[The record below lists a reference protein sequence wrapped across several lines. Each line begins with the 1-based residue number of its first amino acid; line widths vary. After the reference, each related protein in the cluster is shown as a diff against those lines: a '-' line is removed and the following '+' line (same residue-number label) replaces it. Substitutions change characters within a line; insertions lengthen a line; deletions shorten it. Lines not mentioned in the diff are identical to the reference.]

1 MSAGHDGGHGTD
13 PELAEGVVGRAL
25 HALEPDEED
34 RVAEHL
40 RDCAACRALLSETH
54 ETMAAL
60 AHAVPVVEPSVALR
74 ERILAAAAAEPD
86 PPRPAPAREQTDG
99 RPGGGRS
106 GGSTRELPAVTSSGA
121 GDDPT
126 AGPTTGPLPLP
137 APRRRMAAMLALVA
151 VVAGIVVFS
160 ARGAAGPE
168 QGDPRAAVAQRAEQV
183 VASAEA
189 RDPSVHSA
197 SLIQPGNGTVAA
209 VVLDDG
215 SGPRVVPLDLPTIGS
230 GRTFVLWRV
239 AGTTATPVGTVDTT
253 GSLTPTTTAPAPGT
267 GAAPG
272 TDGVP
277 PILAQRAYALSA
289 EPVGTVPTRP
299 SAVVASGPLV

>member
-1 MSAGHDGGHGTD
+1 MSAGHDEGHGAGGD

-60 AHAVPVVEPSVALR
+60 AHAVPAVEPSRGLR

-86 PPRPAPAREQTDG
+86 PPRQTPARETPERRG
-99 RPGGGRS
+99 PGNG
-106 GGSTRELPAVTSSGA
+106 TRELPAVTPSGA
-121 GDDPT
+121 GDPP
-126 AGPTTGPLPLP
+126 AGATTGPLPLP
-137 APRRRMAAMLALVA
+137 LPRRRMAAVLALAA

-160 ARGAAGPE
+160 ARGAGGPE
-168 QGDPRAAVAQRAEQV
+168 PSDPRAAVAQRAEQV
-183 VASAEA
+183 VSSAEA

-197 SLIQPGNGTVAA
+197 SLIQPGNGAVAA
-209 VVLDDG
+209 VVLDNG

-239 AGTTATPVGTVDTT
+239 AGPTATPLGTVDPT
-253 GSLTPTTTAPAPGT
+253 GSLTPMTT

-272 TDGVP
+272 PGPRPGTDGAP
-277 PILAQRAYALSA
+277 PLLQQRAYALSA
-289 EPVGTVPTRP
+289 EPVGTVPARP
-299 SAVVASGPLV
+299 SSVVASGPLV

>member
-1 MSAGHDGGHGTD
+1 VSARHDEGHGAGGD

-40 RDCAACRALLSETH
+40 RDCVACRALLSETH

-60 AHAVPVVEPSVALR
+60 AHAVHGVEPSGELR

-86 PPRPAPAREQTDG
+86 PPRQTPARETPERRG
-99 RPGGGRS
+99 S
-106 GGSTRELPAVTSSGA
+106 GNGTRELPAVTPSGA
-121 GDDPT
+121 GDDPA

-137 APRRRMAAMLALVA
+137 LPRRRMAAVLALAA

-160 ARGAAGPE
+160 ARGAGGPE
-168 QGDPRAAVAQRAEQV
+168 PSDPRAAVAQRAEQV
-183 VASAEA
+183 VSSAEA

-197 SLIQPGNGTVAA
+197 SLIQPGNGAVAA
-209 VVLDDG
+209 VVLDNG

-239 AGTTATPVGTVDTT
+239 AGPTATPLGTVDPT
-253 GSLTPTTTAPAPGT
+253 GSLTPMTT

-272 TDGVP
+272 PGPRPGTDDAP
-277 PILAQRAYALSA
+277 PLLQQRAYALSA

-299 SAVVASGPLV
+299 SSVVASGPLV